1 MSLIVSLVGH
11 AGIIG
16 LVISSLLSFAVTL
29 SLFSRFSRNGDGPGP
44 EPHSGQMKPTSI
56 FWGCLLGTIVNLA
69 CLGFIWGLLYALG
82 LLGN

>member
-1 MSLIVSLVGH
+1 MSLVFSLVGH

-29 SLFSRFSRNGDGPGP
+29 SLFSRFSRNGDGPDP
-44 EPHSGQMKPTSI
+44 ESHSGQIKRSTI

-69 CLGFIWGLLYALG
+69 CLGFIWGLMYGLG